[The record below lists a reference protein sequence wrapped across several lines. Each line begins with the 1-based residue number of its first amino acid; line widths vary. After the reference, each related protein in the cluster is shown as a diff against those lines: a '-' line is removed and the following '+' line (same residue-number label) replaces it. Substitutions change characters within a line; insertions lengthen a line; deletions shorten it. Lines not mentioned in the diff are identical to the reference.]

1 MDGKTLKDAWVR
13 WSGVWHVVFFSLC
26 TLALGLVVLDPSS
39 TNDPILPILLTGL
52 LMAWYAVSLRL
63 STLPP
68 LGWVA
73 FFAVGWAIWYALA
86 GYNPAFML
94 VLSGLFPHVF
104 ILTGLRLAVG
114 LALMLNTLVLLQLQ
128 RINADLTATWM
139 LIMSVAWAGGALLG
153 YYITA
158 IIRQSQ
164 ERQTLIEQLKE
175 AQTTIAAMERQAGI
189 AHERQ
194 RLAGELHD
202 TIAQGLIGIVTH
214 LEAAD
219 AAADDAAAQRY
230 SDGAKRMA
238 RENLREVRHFI
249 WELRPPALEG
259 RKFEE
264 GVRQVAESWAH
275 MHGVSA
281 EVVITGSPQLLSP
294 AHELA
299 LLRVTQ
305 EALANVGKHA
315 HAHFVTITL
324 SYVPNAVLLDIND
337 DGQGLTAPLNVVGY
351 GLINMR
357 ERIETLGGTL
367 SIESSPHDGT
377 TLVVELPLNGK

>member
-1 MDGKTLKDAWVR
+1 MDGKTLKDAWAR
-13 WSGVWHVVFFSLC
+13 WSGVWHVLFLALC
-26 TLALGLVVLDPSS
+26 VLALGLVVLDPSS
-39 TNDPILPILLTGL
+39 TLDPTLPILLTAL
-52 LMAWYAVSLRL
+52 LMVWYGVSLRL
-63 STLPP
+63 PALSP

-73 FFAVGWAIWYALA
+73 VFAVGWTIWYGLV
-86 GYNPAFML
+86 GYSPTFML

-104 ILTGLRLAVG
+104 ILVGLRLAIG

-128 RINADLTATWM
+128 RINPDLTATWM
-139 LIMSVAWAGGALLG
+139 LIMTIAWAGGALLG

-164 ERQTLIEQLKE
+164 ERQRLIEQLKE
-175 AQTTIAAMERQAGI
+175 AQTTIATMERQAGI

-214 LEAAD
+214 LEAAEV
-219 AAADDAAAQRY
+219 APDDAAAQRY
-230 SDGAKRMA
+230 SDAAKRMA
-238 RENLREVRHFI
+238 RENLHEVRRFI

-264 GVRQVAESWAH
+264 GVRQLVESWAH

-281 EVVITGSPQLLSP
+281 DVVITGSPHVLSP

-315 HAHFVTITL
+315 LAHFVTITL

-337 DGQGLTAPLNVVGY
+337 DGQGFTPLNVVGY
-351 GLINMR
+351 GLVNMR
-357 ERIETLGGTL
+357 DRIEALGGTL
-367 SIESSPHDGT
+367 TIESAPHDGT
-377 TLVVELPLNGK
+377 TLVVELPLSGK

>member
-1 MDGKTLKDAWVR
+1 
-13 WSGVWHVVFFSLC
+13 
-26 TLALGLVVLDPSS
+26 
-39 TNDPILPILLTGL
+39 
-52 LMAWYAVSLRL
+52 MAWYAVSLRL

-175 AQTTIAAMERQAGI
+175 AQTTIAARERQAGI

-219 AAADDAAAQRY
+219 AATDDAAAQRY

-294 AHELA
+294 RA
-299 LLRVTQ
+299 
-305 EALANVGKHA
+305 
-315 HAHFVTITL
+315 
-324 SYVPNAVLLDIND
+324 
-337 DGQGLTAPLNVVGY
+337 
-351 GLINMR
+351 
-357 ERIETLGGTL
+357 
-367 SIESSPHDGT
+367 
-377 TLVVELPLNGK
+377 